1 MILHNERYSDMSVVS
16 KLLIAFLTILLSCH
30 PQNNPGSEM
39 QSKIDSLQKQLDKTY
54 KPGLGEF
61 MTGIQLHHAKLW
73 FAGQNQNWPLAD
85 FEIHEIEESLDDID
99 EFCKDRP
106 EVKSIGMLRPA
117 IDSVAAAIRRNLN
130 NEPPLP
136 TVQNLQSFKNSF
148 SVLTTTCNNCHKA
161 TDHGFNVVTIPT
173 SPPVSN
179 QDFKPA
185 H

>member
-1 MILHNERYSDMSVVS
+1 
-16 KLLIAFLTILLSCH
+16 
-30 PQNNPGSEM
+30 
-39 QSKIDSLQKQLDKTY
+39 
-54 KPGLGEF
+54 

-85 FEIHEIEESLDDID
+85 FEIHEIKESLDDID

-117 IDSVAAAIRRNLN
+117 IDSVTNSI
-130 NEPPLP
+130 
-136 TVQNLQSFKNSF
+136 QQKNLQLFEQSF
-148 SVLTTTCNNCHKA
+148 SFLTTTCNNCHKA
-161 TDHGFNVVTIPT
+161 TDHGFNVVIIPT

-179 QDFKPA
+179 QDFRVA

>member
-1 MILHNERYSDMSVVS
+1 MIPGNEKYDSLSTTLYFILIPLVLHLVACN
-16 KLLIAFLTILLSCH
+16 
-30 PQNNPGSEM
+30 PQSQQASQT
-39 QSKIDSLQKQLDKTY
+39 QSKIDSLQSQLDKAY

-85 FEIHEIEESLDDID
+85 FEIHEIQESLDDID

-117 IDSVAAAIRRNLN
+117 IDSVTNSI
-130 NEPPLP
+130 
-136 TVQNLQSFKNSF
+136 QQKNLQLFEKSF
-148 SVLTTTCNNCHKA
+148 SLLTTTCNNCHKA

-179 QDFKPA
+179 QDFRVA

>member
-1 MILHNERYSDMSVVS
+1 MFFRCEKYSLVS
-16 KLLIAFLTILLSCH
+16 RAGRLLIFL
-30 PQNNPGSEM
+30 PGLCMLMACNGKTKEAQKM
-39 QSKIDSLQKQLDKTY
+39 QSKINSLQAQLNKTY

-85 FEIHEIEESLDDID
+85 FEIHEIQEALDDIN

-106 EVKSIGMLRPA
+106 EIKSIGMLKPP
-117 IDSVAAAIRRNLN
+117 IDSMTEAIGHKD
-130 NEPPLP
+130 
-136 TVQNLQSFKNSF
+136 LQSFKNNF
-148 SVLTTTCNNCHKA
+148 LILTNTCNTCHKA
-161 TDHGFNVVTIPT
+161 TDHGFNVVIIPM

-179 QDFKPA
+179 QDFQAA